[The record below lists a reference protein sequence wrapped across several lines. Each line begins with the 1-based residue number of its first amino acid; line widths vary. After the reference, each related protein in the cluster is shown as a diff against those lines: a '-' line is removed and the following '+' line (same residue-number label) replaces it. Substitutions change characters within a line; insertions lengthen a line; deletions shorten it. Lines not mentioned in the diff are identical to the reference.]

1 MTHASLSLPE
11 TSFATDSN
19 AALPSAL
26 YDPRLGHDAARVSGF
41 EIAPGSRPLPRTN
54 QFALYLVEAGAGV
67 CAVNEARHRYEAGN
81 VLCLAPYQHVTFQ
94 AESPTRGQ
102 VLHFHA
108 NFVCLEI
115 FHAEVGCNSKLF
127 DDPFGGI
134 SVQPAPETWTE
145 IHGLVSRV
153 AHELQARDTGYREA
167 AIAALKLVLVGL
179 TRAKFADLS
188 DDAAARKLE
197 PPVLQA
203 LREAIEANYTRLH
216 APSDYADLLGI
227 SPKSLGRLVREHHGK
242 SLTTLI
248 RDRLMTHAK
257 WEVLHTLRPIKAIAH
272 ELGFEDEFY
281 FSRLF
286 KKATGMSPT
295 LFRSFETEI
304 RSGSNLSRV

>member
-1 MTHASLSLPE
+1 MTQALRTRPDMSEQKAERELP
-11 TSFATDSN
+11 D
-19 AALPSAL
+19 SAL
-26 YDPRLGHDAARVSGF
+26 YDPRRGHEAARVTGF
-41 EIAPGSRPLPRTN
+41 DLEPGSHSLPRTN
-54 QFALYLVEAGAGV
+54 QFALYLIEAGSGL
-67 CAVNEARHRYEAGN
+67 CAVNDAVHRYEAGN

-94 AESPTRGQ
+94 AELPTRGQ

-127 DDPFGGI
+127 DDPFGGVAVRPD
-134 SVQPAPETWTE
+134 SEAWTE
-145 IHGLVSRV
+145 IHALVGRV
-153 AHELQARDTGYREA
+153 AHELQAQETGYREA
-167 AIAALKLVLVGL
+167 GIAALKLVLVGL
-179 TRAKFADLS
+179 TRAKFADLAR
-188 DDAAARKLE
+188 DAAARRLE

-203 LREAIEANYTRLH
+203 LREAIEANYMRLH
-216 APSDYADLLGI
+216 RPSDYAQLLGV
-227 SPKSLGRLVREHHGK
+227 SPKTLGRMVRDYHGK

-248 RDRLMTHAK
+248 RDRLLVHAK

-295 LFRSFETEI
+295 QFRTFETEI
-304 RSGSNLSRV
+304 RSGSNLSRL

>member
-1 MTHASLSLPE
+1 MMHAMKTRLD
-11 TSFATDSN
+11 TSEPTAEREPS
-19 AALPSAL
+19 PSAF
-26 YDPRLGHDAARVSGF
+26 YDPRLGHDAARVSVF
-41 EIAPGSRPLPRTN
+41 EIAPGSQPLPRTN
-54 QFALYLVEAGAGV
+54 QFALYMIEAGSGL
-67 CAVNEARHRYEAGN
+67 CAVNEALHRYEAGN

-94 AESPTRGQ
+94 AKNPTRGQ

-127 DDPFGGI
+127 DDPFGGV
-134 SVQPAPETWTE
+134 SVTPTSKTWTE
-145 IHGLVSRV
+145 IHALVGRV
-153 AHELQARDTGYREA
+153 AHELQVRDTGYREA
-167 AIAALKLVLVGL
+167 AIAALKLTLVGL
-179 TRAKFADLS
+179 TRAKFADLAR
-188 DDAAARKLE
+188 DAAARKLE

-216 APSDYADLLGI
+216 SPSDYADLLGI
-227 SPKSLGRLVREHHGK
+227 SPKTLGRMVREHHGK

-257 WEVLHTLRPIKAIAH
+257 WEILHTLRPIKAIAH

-295 LFRSFETEI
+295 LFRTFETEI